1 MISALINA
9 AVDRSRTTIMVLLFL
24 LISGSIAFLTIPKES
39 QPDVAIPIIYVSMTY
54 DGISPEDGERLL
66 VRPMEK
72 ELKSIEGIKEMRA
85 VAGEGHASVTL
96 EFDAGFDANQALLD
110 VREKVDAAKSKL
122 PADTD
127 EPEIHEVNVAL
138 FPVLSLALSGDVP
151 ERVIRGIARDLK
163 DNIEG
168 LAGVLEV
175 DIGGDREEL
184 MEVIVDPQ
192 ALESYEIDYTELLQT
207 IDFNNRLV
215 AAGAIDTSTGRQV
228 LKVPGVIDNV
238 EDMLNMPVK
247 TVGDQVV
254 VFRDV
259 ASVRSTFKD
268 PEGFARV
275 GGKPAMVLEVKK
287 KVGANIIETIEQ
299 VQALV
304 NEHKSIWPA
313 ALKHTY
319 ILDQSNQVKTML
331 DDLLNNVVTGIVL
344 VMIII
349 LGAMGLRSSLLVGL
363 AIPGSFLAGILVL
376 NMIGYTLNIVVL
388 FSLILVVGMLV
399 DGAIV
404 VIELADRRM
413 QQGLSSKE
421 AFAYAARRMAWPV
434 IAATA
439 TTLVVFMPLVFWPG
453 VVGQFMKYLPITVL
467 FCLTASLLMAL
478 IFMPV
483 LGGVVGKVK
492 TVQQLTGEFE
502 LPKTRFNQA
511 YRRVLTKLLL
521 NPIKT
526 LIAALVLII
535 MTYVAYGSFG
545 AGVEF
550 FPETEPESAQVH
562 IHARGDLSV
571 NEKDALLYQVEQRL
585 LPFTELK
592 SVYGRSF
599 NQPSNELAEDVIG
612 VIQFEFVDWQQ
623 RRKAQVILD
632 EMRDK
637 TKDIAGVLLEFKKAD
652 DGPVQGKPFKLLVSG
667 LDNQHIFDTVAK
679 IRQTMDELGGFT
691 AVEDNRPLPG
701 IEWRIKVDRQE
712 AGRYGAN
719 ISVIGNA
726 VQMVTNGI
734 KAAEFR
740 PDTSDDEVDIRI
752 RFPREQRNLDQLLQ
766 LKINTAQGLVPLSNF
781 VTLEPAN
788 KTGSLKRVDGR
799 RVVTI
804 QAEPAQGY
812 LLNELVLKM
821 QKTLKDEKF
830 PLDIRFTF
838 KGEQEQQEE
847 TGTFLASA
855 FLIAIF
861 LMALILVTQFNSL
874 YQAGLVL
881 SAIVFSTAGVLLGLL
896 ITGQTFSIVMVG
908 VGIIALAGIVVNNN
922 IVLIDCYNDLR
933 RQGRNPFDAALETG
947 SLRLRP
953 VLLTAVTTV
962 LGLMPMVLSM
972 NIDLVGRHISFGAPS
987 TQWWTQLSSAI
998 AGGLSFATLLTLFLT
1013 PCLLIIGDR
1022 ITKGRHYRVLE
1033 NSSVDVPKI
1042 TNDPDRITELGTGS
1056 HG

>member
-1 MISALINA
+1 MINALINA
-9 AVDRSRTTIMVLLFL
+9 AVDRARTTMMILVFLF
-24 LISGSIAFLTIPKES
+24 ISGLMAFNSIPKES

-85 VAGEGHASVTL
+85 VSGEGHASVTL
-96 EFDAGFDANQALLD
+96 EFDAGFDADQALLD

-127 EPEIHEVNVAL
+127 EPQIHEVNVAL

-151 ERVIRGIARDLK
+151 ERVVRRIARDLK

-168 LAGVLEV
+168 LSGVLEV

-192 ALESYEIDYTELLQT
+192 ALESYNIDYYELLRT

-215 AAGAIDTSTGRQV
+215 AAGAIDTDNGRQV

-238 EDMLNMPVK
+238 DDMLNMPVK
-247 TVGDQVV
+247 VVGDQVV
-254 VFRDV
+254 TFQDI

-287 KVGANIIETIEQ
+287 KVGANIIETIEE

-304 NEHKSIWPA
+304 SEHQKLWPQG
-313 ALKHTY
+313 LQHSY
-319 ILDQSNQVKTML
+319 IMDQSTQVKTML
-331 DDLLNNVVTGIVL
+331 DDLLNNVMTGIVL

-413 QQGLSSKE
+413 QQGISPKE
-421 AFAYAARRMAWPV
+421 SFAYAARRMAWPV
-434 IAATA
+434 IAATL

-478 IFMPV
+478 VFMPV
-483 LGGVVGKVK
+483 LGGVISRAKG
-492 TVQQLTGEFE
+492 VQSVAEEDE
-502 LPKTRFNQA
+502 LPDTQFNKS
-511 YRRVLTKLLL
+511 YRSILAKLLRH
-521 NPIKT
+521 PGKT
-526 LIAALVLII
+526 LGAALLFII
-535 MTYVAYGSFG
+535 ATYMAYFQLGN
-545 AGVEF
+545 GVEF
-550 FPETEPESAQVH
+550 FPETEPESALVN
-562 IHARGDLSV
+562 IHARGDLSIA
-571 NEKDALLYQVEQRL
+571 EKDALLFQVERRL
-585 LPFTELK
+585 LNFKELK

-599 NQPSNELAEDVIG
+599 NKPGGETAEDVIG
-612 VIQFEFVDWQQ
+612 TIQFQFVDWQQ
-623 RRKAQVILD
+623 RRTAQEILQN
-632 EMRDK
+632 MRDI
-637 TKDIAGVLLEFKKAD
+637 TKDIAGVQLEFKKAD

-667 LDNQHIFDTVAK
+667 LDNANIFSTVSK
-679 IRQTMDELGGFT
+679 IRQTMEEMGGFE

-701 IEWRIKVDRQE
+701 IEWRLKVNRQE

-752 RFPREQRNLDQLLQ
+752 RFPREQRSLDQLLQ

-788 KTGSLKRVDGR
+788 KTSTVNRVDSR

-804 QAEPAQGY
+804 QAEPAAGY
-812 LLNELVLKM
+812 LLNDLVLEMGEK
-821 QKTLKDEKF
+821 LKAEQF
-830 PLDIRFTF
+830 PLDIRFKF

-847 TGTFLASA
+847 TGAFLGAA

-861 LMALILVTQFNSL
+861 LMALILVTQFNSI
-874 YQAGLVL
+874 YQTLLVL

-896 ITGQTFSIVMVG
+896 VTGQTFGIVMVG

-933 RQGRNPFDAALETG
+933 RKGHRAYDAALITG

-962 LGLMPMVLSM
+962 LGLMPMVLAM
-972 NIDLVGRHISFGAPS
+972 NIDLMGRHISFGAPS

-1013 PCLLIIGDR
+1013 PCLLIIGDKLS
-1022 ITKGRHYRVLE
+1022 KGRRYQKNTV
-1033 NSSVDVPKI
+1033 NNYTKVPDEKI
-1042 TNDPDRITELGTGS
+1042 IIATDIAK
-1056 HG
+1056 

>member
-1 MISALINA
+1 MINALINA
-9 AVDRSRTTIMVLLFL
+9 AVDRTRTTMMILVFLF
-24 LISGSIAFLTIPKES
+24 ISGLIAFNTIPKES

-85 VAGEGHASVTL
+85 VSGEGHASVTL
-96 EFDAGFDANQALLD
+96 EFDAGFDADQALLD

-122 PADTD
+122 PAETD
-127 EPEIHEVNVAL
+127 EPQIHEVNVAL

-151 ERVIRGIARDLK
+151 ERVVRRIARDLK

-168 LAGVLEV
+168 LSGVLEV

-192 ALESYEIDYTELLQT
+192 ALESYNIDYYELLRT

-215 AAGAIDTSTGRQV
+215 AAGAIDTDNGRQV

-247 TVGDQVV
+247 VVGDQVV
-254 VFRDV
+254 TFQDI

-287 KVGANIIETIEQ
+287 KVGANIIETIEE

-304 NEHKSIWPA
+304 TEHQKLWPQG
-313 ALKHTY
+313 LEHSY
-319 ILDQSNQVKTML
+319 IMDQSTQVKTML
-331 DDLLNNVVTGIVL
+331 DDLLNNVMTGIVL

-376 NMIGYTLNIVVL
+376 NMIGFTLNIVVL

-413 QQGLSSKE
+413 KQGISPKE
-421 AFAYAARRMAWPV
+421 SFAYAARRMAWPV
-434 IAATA
+434 IAATL

-478 IFMPV
+478 VFMPV
-483 LGGVVGKVK
+483 LGGVISRSKG
-492 TVQQLTGEFE
+492 VQSVADEDE
-502 LPKTRFNQA
+502 LPETPFNKS
-511 YRRVLTKLLL
+511 YRSVLAKLL
-521 NPIKT
+521 NHPGKT
-526 LIAALVLII
+526 LGATLLLIVA
-535 MTYVAYGSFG
+535 TYMAYFQLGK
-545 AGVEF
+545 GVEF
-550 FPETEPESAQVH
+550 FPSTEPESALVN
-562 IHARGDLSV
+562 IHARGDLSIA
-571 NEKDALLYQVEQRL
+571 EKDALLFQVERRL
-585 LPFTELK
+585 LNFKELK

-599 NQPSNELAEDVIG
+599 NKPGGETAEDVIG
-612 VIQFEFVDWQQ
+612 TIQFQFVDWQE
-623 RRKAQVILD
+623 RRPAQEILQN
-632 EMRDK
+632 MRDV
-637 TKDIAGVLLEFKKAD
+637 TKDIAGVQLEFKKAD

-667 LDNQHIFDTVAK
+667 LDNKNIYATVAK
-679 IRQTMDELGGFT
+679 IRQTMEEMGGFE
-691 AVEDNRPLPG
+691 AIEDNRPLPG
-701 IEWRIKVDRQE
+701 IEWRLNVNREE

-752 RFPREQRNLDQLLQ
+752 RFPREQRSLDQLLQ
-766 LKINTAQGLVPLSNF
+766 LKINTVQGLVPLSNF

-788 KTGSLKRVDGR
+788 KTSTVNRVDSR

-804 QAEPAQGY
+804 QAEPAPGY
-812 LLNELVLKM
+812 LLNDLVIQMGEKLKAE
-821 QKTLKDEKF
+821 QF
-830 PLDIRFTF
+830 PLDIRFKF

-847 TGTFLASA
+847 TGAFLGSA

-861 LMALILVTQFNSL
+861 LMALILVTQFNSF
-874 YQAGLVL
+874 YQTALVL

-896 ITGQTFSIVMVG
+896 VTGQTFGIVMVG

-933 RQGRNPFDAALETG
+933 RKGHNPYDAALITG

-962 LGLMPMVLSM
+962 LGLMPMVLAM
-972 NIDLVGRHISFGAPS
+972 NIDLMGRNISFGAPS

-1013 PCLLIIGDR
+1013 PCLLIIGDKLS
-1022 ITKGRHYRVLE
+1022 KGRHYRQAVVN
-1033 NSSVDVPKI
+1033 NSQKNMSEPVITATDVAK
-1042 TNDPDRITELGTGS
+1042 
-1056 HG
+1056 

>member
-1 MISALINA
+1 MINALINA
-9 AVDRSRTTIMVLLFL
+9 AVDRARTTMMILVFLF
-24 LISGSIAFLTIPKES
+24 ISGLVAFNSIPKES

-85 VAGEGHASVTL
+85 VSGEGHASVTL
-96 EFDAGFDANQALLD
+96 EFDAGFDADKALLD

-127 EPEIHEVNVAL
+127 EPQIHEVNVAL

-151 ERVIRGIARDLK
+151 ERVVRRIARDLK

-168 LAGVLEV
+168 LSGVLEV

-192 ALESYEIDYTELLQT
+192 ALESYNIDYYELLRT

-215 AAGAIDTSTGRQV
+215 AAGAIDTDNGRQV

-247 TVGDQVV
+247 VVGDQVV
-254 VFRDV
+254 TFQDI

-287 KVGANIIETIEQ
+287 KVGANIIQTIEE

-304 NEHKSIWPA
+304 NEHQKLWPQG
-313 ALKHTY
+313 LKHSY
-319 ILDQSNQVKTML
+319 IMDQSTQVKTML
-331 DDLLNNVVTGIVL
+331 DDLLNNVMTGIVL

-413 QQGLSSKE
+413 KQGIAPKE
-421 AFAYAARRMAWPV
+421 SFAYAARRMAWPV
-434 IAATA
+434 IAATL

-478 IFMPV
+478 VFMPV
-483 LGGVVGKVK
+483 LGGVISRSKG
-492 TVQQLTGEFE
+492 VQSVADEDE
-502 LPKTRFNQA
+502 LPDTEFNKRYRSILATLLRHPGKTLGA
-511 YRRVLTKLLL
+511 ALLL
-521 NPIKT
+521 
-526 LIAALVLII
+526 IAG
-535 MTYVAYGSFG
+535 TYLAYFQLGH
-545 AGVEF
+545 GVEF
-550 FPETEPESAQVH
+550 FPETEPESALVD
-562 IHARGDLSV
+562 IHARGDLSIA
-571 NEKDALLYQVEQRL
+571 EKDALLFQVERRL
-585 LPFTELK
+585 LDFKELK

-599 NQPSNELAEDVIG
+599 SKVDGEKTEDVIAT
-612 VIQFEFVDWQQ
+612 IQFQFVDWEQ
-623 RRKAQVILD
+623 RRPAQEILQN
-632 EMRDK
+632 MREV
-637 TKDIAGVLLEFKKAD
+637 TKDIAGVQLEFKKAD

-667 LDNQHIFDTVAK
+667 LDNKNIYATVAK
-679 IRQTMDELGGFT
+679 IRNMMDDMGGFE

-701 IEWRIKVDRQE
+701 IEWRLKVDRQE

-740 PDTSDDEVDIRI
+740 PDSSDDEVDIRI
-752 RFPREQRNLDQLLQ
+752 RFPREQRSLDQLLQ
-766 LKINTAQGLVPLSNF
+766 LKINTVQGLVPLSNF

-788 KTGSLKRVDGR
+788 KTSTVNRVDSR

-804 QAEPAQGY
+804 QAEPAPGF
-812 LLNELVLKM
+812 LLNDLVVEMGEKLKAE
-821 QKTLKDEKF
+821 QF
-830 PLDIRFTF
+830 PLDIRFKF

-847 TGTFLASA
+847 TGAFLATA
-855 FLIAIF
+855 FAIAIF
-861 LMALILVTQFNSL
+861 LMALILVTQFNSF
-874 YQAGLVL
+874 YQTALVL

-896 ITGQTFSIVMVG
+896 VTGQTFGIVMVG

-933 RQGRNPFDAALETG
+933 QKGHKPYDAALITG

-962 LGLMPMVLSM
+962 LGLMPMVLAM
-972 NIDLVGRHISFGAPS
+972 NIDLIGRSISFGAPS

-1013 PCLLIIGDR
+1013 PCLLIIGDKLGGSR
-1022 ITKGRHYRVLE
+1022 RYQSVAQN
-1033 NSSVDVPKI
+1033 NSSQTFNDKKVDATVV
-1042 TNDPDRITELGTGS
+1042 TGIAK
-1056 HG
+1056 

>member
-9 AVDRSRTTIMVLLFL
+9 AVDRSRTTLMVLIFL
-24 LISGSIAFLTIPKES
+24 LLSGAMAFMSIPKES
-39 QPDVAIPIIYVSMTY
+39 QPDVAIPIIYVSMSY

-72 ELKSIEGIKEMRA
+72 ELKSSEGIKEMRS

-96 EFDAGFDANQALLD
+96 EFDAGFDAAQALVD

-151 ERVIRGIARDLK
+151 ERVVRRIARDLK
-163 DNIEG
+163 DSIEG

-184 MEVIVDPQ
+184 MEVIIDPQ
-192 ALESYEIDYTELLQT
+192 ALESYEIDYYELLQT
-207 IDFNNRLV
+207 IDLNNRLV
-215 AAGAIDTSTGRQV
+215 AAGAIDTGTGRQV
-228 LKVPGVIDNV
+228 LKVPGVINNV

-247 TVGDQVV
+247 TVGDLVV
-254 VFRDV
+254 TFKDI
-259 ASVRSTFKD
+259 ASVRRTFKD

-304 NEHKSIWPA
+304 NEHQKLWPVE
-313 ALKHTY
+313 LKHSY
-319 ILDQSNQVKTML
+319 ILDQSNEVRNML

-363 AIPGSFLAGILVL
+363 AIPGSFLTGILVL
-376 NMIGYTLNIVVL
+376 YLLGYTLNIVVL

-413 QQGLSSKE
+413 QQGLSAKE

-434 IAATA
+434 IAATM

-478 IFMPV
+478 VFMPV
-483 LGGVVGKVK
+483 LGGVIGPKK
-492 TVQQLTGEFE
+492 AVQQFTGEFD
-502 LPKTRFNQA
+502 LPQTRFNQG
-511 YRRVLTKLLL
+511 YRRALTMFLR

-526 LIAALVLII
+526 LLAALAFIVA
-535 MTYVAYGSFG
+535 TYVAYGAFG

-550 FPETEPESAQVH
+550 FPETEPESALVN
-562 IHARGDLSV
+562 IHARGDLSI
-571 NEKDALLYQVEQRL
+571 NEKDALLFQVEQRL
-585 LPFTELK
+585 LDFSELK

-599 NQPSNELAEDVIG
+599 NQANNEMAEDVVG
-612 VIQFEFVDWQQ
+612 VIQFQFVDWQQ
-623 RRKAQVILD
+623 RRKAQEILSD
-632 EMRDK
+632 MRER
-637 TKDIAGVLLEFKKAD
+637 TKDIAGVKLEFKKAD

-667 LDNQHIFDTVAK
+667 LDNQHIFATVTK
-679 IRQTMDELGGFT
+679 IRQTMDEMGGFV
-691 AVEDNRPLPG
+691 AAEDNRPLPG
-701 IEWRIKVDRQE
+701 IEWRLKVNRQE

-726 VQMVTNGI
+726 VKMVTNGI

-740 PDTSDDEVDIRI
+740 PDSSDDEVDIRI
-752 RFPREQRNLDQLLQ
+752 RFPREQRSLDQLLQ

-788 KTGSLKRVDGR
+788 KTGSLKRVDSR
-799 RVVTI
+799 RVITI
-804 QAEPAQGY
+804 EAEPAPGF
-812 LLNELVLKM
+812 LLNDLVLKM
-821 QKTLKDEKF
+821 QQKLKGEEF
-830 PLDIRFTF
+830 PLDIRFAF
-838 KGEQEQQEE
+838 KGEQEQQDE
-847 TGTFLASA
+847 TGAFLGSA

-874 YQAGLVL
+874 YQTGLVL

-896 ITGQTFSIVMVG
+896 VTGQTFSIVMVG

-933 RQGRNPFDAALETG
+933 RQGRSPFDAALETG

-972 NIDLVGRHISFGAPS
+972 NIDLFNRHISFGAPS

-998 AGGLSFATLLTLFLT
+998 AGGLSFATVLTLFLT
-1013 PCLLIIGDR
+1013 PCLLILGDR
-1022 ITKGRHYRVLE
+1022 ITKGRHYRDVAHSQVDLPV
-1033 NSSVDVPKI
+1033 SDSVTPLQ
-1042 TNDPDRITELGTGS
+1042 TGTG
-1056 HG
+1056 G

>member
-1 MISALINA
+1 MINALINA
-9 AVDRSRTTIMVLLFL
+9 AVDRARTTMMILVFLF
-24 LISGSIAFLTIPKES
+24 ISGLMAFNSIPKES

-85 VAGEGHASVTL
+85 VSGEGHASVTL
-96 EFDAGFDANQALLD
+96 EFDAGFDADQALLD

-127 EPEIHEVNVAL
+127 EPQIHEVNVAL

-151 ERVIRGIARDLK
+151 ERVVRRIARDLK

-168 LAGVLEV
+168 LSGVLEV

-192 ALESYEIDYTELLQT
+192 ALESYNIDYYELLRT

-215 AAGAIDTSTGRQV
+215 AAGAIDTDNGRQV

-238 EDMLNMPVK
+238 DDMLNMPVK
-247 TVGDQVV
+247 VVGDQVV
-254 VFRDV
+254 TFQDI

-287 KVGANIIETIEQ
+287 KVGANIIETIEE

-304 NEHKSIWPA
+304 SEHQKLWPQG
-313 ALKHTY
+313 LQHSY
-319 ILDQSNQVKTML
+319 IMDQSTQVKTML
-331 DDLLNNVVTGIVL
+331 DDLLNNVMTGIVL

-413 QQGLSSKE
+413 QQGISPKE
-421 AFAYAARRMAWPV
+421 SFAYAARRMAWPV
-434 IAATA
+434 IAATL

-478 IFMPV
+478 VFMPV
-483 LGGVVGKVK
+483 LGGVISRAKG
-492 TVQQLTGEFE
+492 VQSVAEEDE
-502 LPKTRFNQA
+502 LPDTQFNKS
-511 YRRVLTKLLL
+511 YRSILAKLLRH
-521 NPIKT
+521 PGKT
-526 LIAALVLII
+526 LGAALLFII
-535 MTYVAYGSFG
+535 ATYMAYFQLGN
-545 AGVEF
+545 GVEF
-550 FPETEPESAQVH
+550 FPETEPESALVN
-562 IHARGDLSV
+562 IHARGDLSIA
-571 NEKDALLYQVEQRL
+571 EKDALLFQVERRL
-585 LPFTELK
+585 LDFKELK

-599 NQPSNELAEDVIG
+599 NKPGGETAEDVIG
-612 VIQFEFVDWQQ
+612 TIQFQFVDWQQ
-623 RRKAQVILD
+623 RRTAQEILQN
-632 EMRDK
+632 MRDI
-637 TKDIAGVLLEFKKAD
+637 TKDIAGVQLEFKKAD

-667 LDNQHIFDTVAK
+667 LDNANIFSTVSK
-679 IRQTMDELGGFT
+679 IRQTMEEMGGFE

-701 IEWRIKVDRQE
+701 IEWRLKVNRQE

-752 RFPREQRNLDQLLQ
+752 RFPREQRSLDQLLQ

-788 KTGSLKRVDGR
+788 KTSTVNRVDSR

-804 QAEPAQGY
+804 QAEPAAGY
-812 LLNELVLKM
+812 LLNDLVLEMGEK
-821 QKTLKDEKF
+821 LKAEQF
-830 PLDIRFTF
+830 PLDIRFKF

-847 TGTFLASA
+847 TGAFLGAA

-861 LMALILVTQFNSL
+861 LMALILVTQFNSI
-874 YQAGLVL
+874 YQTLLVL

-896 ITGQTFSIVMVG
+896 VTGQTFGIVMVG

-933 RQGRNPFDAALETG
+933 RKGHRAYDAALITG

-962 LGLMPMVLSM
+962 LGLMPMVLAM
-972 NIDLVGRHISFGAPS
+972 NIDLMGRHISFGAPS

-1013 PCLLIIGDR
+1013 PCLLIIGDKLS
-1022 ITKGRHYRVLE
+1022 KGRRYQKNTV
-1033 NSSVDVPKI
+1033 NNYTKVPDEKI
-1042 TNDPDRITELGTGS
+1042 IIATDIAK
-1056 HG
+1056 

>member
-1 MISALINA
+1 MINALINA
-9 AVDRSRTTIMVLLFL
+9 AVDRARTTMMILVFLF
-24 LISGSIAFLTIPKES
+24 ISGLVAFNSIPKES

-85 VAGEGHASVTL
+85 VSGEGHASVTL
-96 EFDAGFDANQALLD
+96 EFDAGFDADKALLD

-127 EPEIHEVNVAL
+127 EPQIHEVNVAL

-151 ERVIRGIARDLK
+151 ERVVRRIARDLK

-168 LAGVLEV
+168 LSGVLEV

-192 ALESYEIDYTELLQT
+192 ALESYNIDYYELLRT

-215 AAGAIDTSTGRQV
+215 AAGAIDTDNGRQV

-247 TVGDQVV
+247 VVGDQVV
-254 VFRDV
+254 TFQDI

-287 KVGANIIETIEQ
+287 KVGANIIQTIEE

-304 NEHKSIWPA
+304 NEHQKLWPQG
-313 ALKHTY
+313 LKHSY
-319 ILDQSNQVKTML
+319 IMDQSTQVKTML
-331 DDLLNNVVTGIVL
+331 DDLLNNVMTGIVL

-413 QQGLSSKE
+413 KQGIAPKE
-421 AFAYAARRMAWPV
+421 SFAYAARRMAWPV
-434 IAATA
+434 IAATL

-478 IFMPV
+478 VFMPV
-483 LGGVVGKVK
+483 LGGVISRSKG
-492 TVQQLTGEFE
+492 VQSVADEDE
-502 LPKTRFNQA
+502 LPDTEFNKRYRSVLATLLRHPGKTLGA
-511 YRRVLTKLLL
+511 ALLL
-521 NPIKT
+521 
-526 LIAALVLII
+526 IAG
-535 MTYVAYGSFG
+535 TYLAYIQLGH
-545 AGVEF
+545 GVEF
-550 FPETEPESAQVH
+550 FPETEPESALVD
-562 IHARGDLSV
+562 IHARGDLSIA
-571 NEKDALLYQVEQRL
+571 EKDALLFQVERRL
-585 LPFTELK
+585 LDFKELK

-599 NQPSNELAEDVIG
+599 NKVDGEKTEDVIAT
-612 VIQFEFVDWQQ
+612 IQFQFVDWEQ
-623 RRKAQVILD
+623 RRPAQEILQN
-632 EMRDK
+632 MREV
-637 TKDIAGVLLEFKKAD
+637 TKDIAGVQLEFKKAD

-667 LDNQHIFDTVAK
+667 LDNANIYATVAK
-679 IRQTMDELGGFT
+679 IRNMMDDMGGFE

-701 IEWRIKVDRQE
+701 IEWRLKVDRQE

-740 PDTSDDEVDIRI
+740 PDSSDDEVDIRI
-752 RFPREQRNLDQLLQ
+752 RFPREQRSLDQLLQ
-766 LKINTAQGLVPLSNF
+766 LKINTIQGLVPLSNF

-788 KTGSLKRVDGR
+788 KTSTVNRVDSR

-804 QAEPAQGY
+804 QAEPAPDF
-812 LLNELVLKM
+812 LLNDLVIEMGEKLKAE
-821 QKTLKDEKF
+821 QF
-830 PLDIRFTF
+830 PLDIRFKF

-847 TGTFLASA
+847 TGAFLATA
-855 FLIAIF
+855 FAIAIF
-861 LMALILVTQFNSL
+861 LMALILVTQFNSF
-874 YQAGLVL
+874 YQTALVL

-896 ITGQTFSIVMVG
+896 VTGQTFGIVMVG

-933 RQGRNPFDAALETG
+933 QKGHKPYDAALITG

-962 LGLMPMVLSM
+962 LGLMPMVLAM
-972 NIDLVGRHISFGAPS
+972 NIDLIGRSISFGAPS

-1013 PCLLIIGDR
+1013 PCLLIIGDKLGGSR
-1022 ITKGRHYRVLE
+1022 RYQSVAQN
-1033 NSSVDVPKI
+1033 NSSQTFNDKKVDATVV
-1042 TNDPDRITELGTGS
+1042 TGIAK
-1056 HG
+1056 